1 MASRINNRITEY
13 KLAKDL
19 FTRGK
24 SIILSSKAQEM
35 KQFIQHGDTSVFNHC
50 IAVAKYSLLFSYFL
64 ERTLKINIDKD
75 SLVRGALLHDY
86 FLYDWHVKGA
96 AEGLHGFTHPGVAMR
111 NADRDFGLNDVEK
124 DIIKKHMF
132 PLTPFPPMHRESFIV
147 SLADKWCAL
156 AEIFRIDVS
165 SYVMYRVN
173 FNIALANG
181 EIDLG
186 DTVADLIPEI
196 DVDLPAETVKA

>member
-50 IAVAKYSLLFSYFL
+50 IAVAKYSLLISYFL

-156 AEIFRIDVS
+156 AETFKIDVS

>member
-1 MASRINNRITEY
+1 
-13 KLAKDL
+13 
-19 FTRGK
+19 
-24 SIILSSKAQEM
+24 
-35 KQFIQHGDTSVFNHC
+35 
-50 IAVAKYSLLFSYFL
+50 
-64 ERTLKINIDKD
+64 
-75 SLVRGALLHDY
+75 
-86 FLYDWHVKGA
+86 
-96 AEGLHGFTHPGVAMR
+96 MR